1 MMDLSGARQG
11 LLRGFRGLVAGAMA
25 RDLRAFV
32 VPGEDVANALGLDLD
47 AAGLIRA
54 VTPRH
59 ANVLLIAGPLP
70 TALADAASVVWAQMP
85 RPRCI
90 LALGEA
96 DLGPLP
102 TADVTAE
109 MSQAGLISGLEDLRK
124 LLCNGAFA
132 PDIAEFDAPALSERI
147 EYTCPMHPEVI
158 SDEPGKCP
166 KCGMFLV
173 ERRVS
178 GAASHGHEGH
188 EGHEKSSAGST
199 QAEKAHHQSDAVT
212 GAETSASYVCPMHP
226 EVTSD
231 TPGSCPKCGM
241 DLVPQAEAGEHVH
254 HGHHAEPATEP
265 TGPYTCPMHP
275 DVASD
280 TPGSCPKCGMDLVQ
294 QAEAGKHAHGGHGG
308 HKHHKDMPAQEG
320 QGEHAAHGA
329 HEQQDAHGAH
339 HGHTGHG
346 AAPDIP
352 GIEPHFMS
360 MVELTEGK
368 PVSPDGLVM
377 EWIDA
382 PFGPFFPGLPGGLHL
397 DLTLDGD
404 SVAGT
409 AVRGMKMAAL
419 PSGVA
424 LEDFADHL
432 ADAVPL
438 SPVAMRELACRAAEK
453 ATGQTAPKD
462 TLAAR
467 AAAVERE
474 RIASH
479 LNWLAGLARQAG
491 LAPLGRRAAAM
502 EHRVRTAKADE
513 VAEQATSITSLLYGA
528 LNRSL
533 MGPKLTGI
541 GTLQGASEGPVARAA
556 DHASDARHGDGVYDE
571 LGFEPITQDE
581 GDAMARLRQRCAEI
595 GQSLD
600 LISAAGATAMPEMP
614 RATGDGHGTATLE
627 TPRGPAT
634 LHLTL
639 KGGTVASA
647 HLKTPFSD
655 LAAHVPDLIKQM
667 ELADALT
674 AIASLDLDPWS
685 ATQ

>member
-1 MMDLSGARQG
+1 S
-11 LLRGFRGLVAGAMA
+11 
-25 RDLRAFV
+25 
-32 VPGEDVANALGLDLD
+32 
-47 AAGLIRA
+47 
-54 VTPRH
+54 T
-59 ANVLLIAGPLP
+59 
-70 TALADAASVVWAQMP
+70 
-85 RPRCI
+85 
-90 LALGEA
+90 
-96 DLGPLP
+96 
-102 TADVTAE
+102 
-109 MSQAGLISGLEDLRK
+109 
-124 LLCNGAFA
+124 
-132 PDIAEFDAPALSERI
+132 
-147 EYTCPMHPEVI
+147 
-158 SDEPGKCP
+158 
-166 KCGMFLV
+166 
-173 ERRVS
+173 
-178 GAASHGHEGH
+178 
-188 EGHEKSSAGST
+188 GST
-199 QAEKAHHQSDAVT
+199 QAEKAHHHADAVT
-212 GAETSASYVCPMHP
+212 SAEASTSYVCPMHP

-241 DLVPQAEAGEHVH
+241 DLVPQAEAG
-254 HGHHAEPATEP
+254 G
-265 TGPYTCPMHP
+265 
-275 DVASD
+275 
-280 TPGSCPKCGMDLVQ
+280 
-294 QAEAGKHAHGGHGG
+294 HAHSGHGS
-308 HKHHKDMPAQEG
+308 HKHHAHTPAQEG
-320 QGEHAAHGA
+320 QGGHAAHGA
-329 HEQQDAHGAH
+329 HGQQDAHSEH
-339 HGHTGHG
+339 HGHAGHG

-382 PFGPFFPGLPGGLHL
+382 PFGPFFPGLPSGLHMV
-397 DLTLDGD
+397 LTLDGD
-404 SVAGT
+404 SVAG
-409 AVRGMKMAAL
+409 AEIRGMEAAAL

-424 LEDFADHL
+424 LEDFAASL

-438 SPVAMRELACRAAEK
+438 SPVAMRELACRAAEA

-462 TLAAR
+462 VLTAR

-502 EHRVRTAKADE
+502 EHRVRTAKADD
-513 VAEQATSITSLLYGA
+513 VAEQATSITSLLHVA

-556 DHASDARHGDGVYDE
+556 GHASDARHGDGVYDE

-595 GQSLD
+595 AQSLD
-600 LISAAGATAMPEMP
+600 LIAEAGAIAIPVMP
-614 RATGDGHGTATLE
+614 RAKGDGHGMATLE

-639 KGGTVASA
+639 KGGMVSST
-647 HLKTPFSD
+647 HLTTPFAA

-685 ATQ
+685 ASQ

>member
-1 MMDLSGARQG
+1 MTS
-11 LLRGFRGLVAGAMA
+11 
-25 RDLRAFV
+25 
-32 VPGEDVANALGLDLD
+32 
-47 AAGLIRA
+47 
-54 VTPRH
+54 
-59 ANVLLIAGPLP
+59 
-70 TALADAASVVWAQMP
+70 
-85 RPRCI
+85 
-90 LALGEA
+90 
-96 DLGPLP
+96 
-102 TADVTAE
+102 
-109 MSQAGLISGLEDLRK
+109 
-124 LLCNGAFA
+124 
-132 PDIAEFDAPALSERI
+132 
-147 EYTCPMHPEVI
+147 
-158 SDEPGKCP
+158 
-166 KCGMFLV
+166 
-173 ERRVS
+173 
-178 GAASHGHEGH
+178 
-188 EGHEKSSAGST
+188 
-199 QAEKAHHQSDAVT
+199 
-212 GAETSASYVCPMHP
+212 AETSASYVCPMHP

-254 HGHHAEPATEP
+254 HGHHAEPATEPTGPYTCPMHPEVTSDTPGSCPKCGMDLVPPAEAGEHAHHEHGHHAEPAAEPKGPYICPMHPEVTSDTPGSCPKCGMDLVPQAEAGKHADHGHGHHAEPATEP